1 MDSVRSADVSAQA
14 RSVAAMLSVAHR
26 HAPRIRVPD
35 APHSLAPRRL
45 VMSRCRDAAMPLP
58 SHPCRSASR
67 PAPLTFLHMEG
78 GES

>member
-1 MDSVRSADVSAQA
+1 MDSVRAADVSAQA
-14 RSVAAMLSVAHR
+14 RSVAAMLSVARR

-45 VMSRCRDAAMPLP
+45 VIRDAAMPLP